1 MNAREDAVVTR
12 PTIAAGR
19 LLRLLNATTSRVATS
34 NGVVKRSLL
43 AAAVKFMVLVGVL
56 NE

>member
-1 MNAREDAVVTR
+1 
-12 PTIAAGR
+12 
-19 LLRLLNATTSRVATS
+19 LRLLNATTSRVATS